1 MPPRKKKTKKPIS
14 PPLITPQYAVIRQRI
29 KEFELSVVQE
39 DDCIIDTQPKDQAK
53 LYEELKFYGIV
64 LYNSMEEKKTFLC
77 MASPDCVQGGMTIK
91 LATDQEEEG
100 PIRWLTS
107 NPMRH
112 LFEKHN
118 ILSDFQ
124 KRNLH
129 KKNTEEEERHMM
141 LVKFDGNMQRLC
153 ELQWTKMIMLARLPF
168 TFSTLKV
175 VRDTMHYSCIE
186 EMNLKL
192 SMPRVLHLATEI
204 YSQVL
209 CVVKEMIS
217 SSIEA
222 HGKRIFSIN
231 VDGWKPKNS
240 IRKFVGLRLYFMD
253 PQYILTTIMLAIRE
267 FNPSSAMRTGE
278 DGLSTSMRVWLKGM
292 LSTFGLTFEHI
303 FGSTTDAAGD
313 VRLLC
318 KNDVNAN
325 WEWCPPHNINRVL
338 AYTFGKRNP
347 EMMNEIA
354 AMKATIKSL
363 RDHTAQGAIF
373 QETLE
378 DQNPDHAAKVLKTHQ
393 NQRFMGYYI
402 SLSRYHEIFETIQ
415 LACAR
420 QNIFNSC
427 SLTKVEV
434 EQLLS
439 LLKPLREI
447 SVKTQVQ
454 SSPYGYRYLQKM
466 IKERIHGCLNADLP
480 LQHFS
485 NPNVVIT
492 ELTPRVK
499 LTRKL
504 LIDAVDVKFFSRYFR
519 KKDKSTEL
527 KQDLM
532 LECQHILHPAFRQ
545 INVVNDVIAVLVH
558 SESLAIG
565 GQWCKDKKKSCRNWA
580 AKSREKR
587 SKDLIFSELWTT
599 TKEKLIEVTRAHV
612 MDTVRSHIVDTIMQS
627 KSAMAENEVKDD
639 LNDLNEVFSR
649 QATLYETS
657 MEQEYFQARGGFRDQ
672 SSNVPAVL
680 TFVEKRRRVQEELLD
695 FLSSEGGEA
704 FRNAS
709 ETLDIPLW
717 VIKYGRRLYPDLTR
731 CIASYFGI
739 PSSSSGIELDFYF
752 NSLILTKRRM
762 SMRGEVAE
770 MLHMTDRNRRFI
782 DLSQVRRIVKRK
794 YNMT

>member
-240 IRKFVGLRLYFMD
+240 IRNFVGLRLYFLD
-253 PQYILTTIMLAIRE
+253 PQYVLTTIMLAISE
-267 FNPSSAMRTGE
+267 EG
-278 DGLSTSMRVWLKGM
+278 GLSTSMRVWL
-292 LSTFGLTFEHI
+292 
-303 FGSTTDAAGD
+303 
-313 VRLLC
+313 R
-318 KNDVNAN
+318 
-325 WEWCPPHNINRVL
+325 
-338 AYTFGKRNP
+338 
-347 EMMNEIA
+347 
-354 AMKATIKSL
+354 
-363 RDHTAQGAIF
+363 
-373 QETLE
+373 
-378 DQNPDHAAKVLKTHQ
+378 
-393 NQRFMGYYI
+393 
-402 SLSRYHEIFETIQ
+402 
-415 LACAR
+415 
-420 QNIFNSC
+420 
-427 SLTKVEV
+427 
-434 EQLLS
+434 
-439 LLKPLREI
+439 
-447 SVKTQVQ
+447 
-454 SSPYGYRYLQKM
+454 
-466 IKERIHGCLNADLP
+466 
-480 LQHFS
+480 
-485 NPNVVIT
+485 
-492 ELTPRVK
+492 
-499 LTRKL
+499 
-504 LIDAVDVKFFSRYFR
+504 
-519 KKDKSTEL
+519 
-527 KQDLM
+527 
-532 LECQHILHPAFRQ
+532 
-545 INVVNDVIAVLVH
+545 
-558 SESLAIG
+558 
-565 GQWCKDKKKSCRNWA
+565 
-580 AKSREKR
+580 
-587 SKDLIFSELWTT
+587 
-599 TKEKLIEVTRAHV
+599 
-612 MDTVRSHIVDTIMQS
+612 
-627 KSAMAENEVKDD
+627 
-639 LNDLNEVFSR
+639 
-649 QATLYETS
+649 
-657 MEQEYFQARGGFRDQ
+657 
-672 SSNVPAVL
+672 
-680 TFVEKRRRVQEELLD
+680 
-695 FLSSEGGEA
+695 
-704 FRNAS
+704 
-709 ETLDIPLW
+709 
-717 VIKYGRRLYPDLTR
+717 
-731 CIASYFGI
+731 
-739 PSSSSGIELDFYF
+739 
-752 NSLILTKRRM
+752 
-762 SMRGEVAE
+762 
-770 MLHMTDRNRRFI
+770 
-782 DLSQVRRIVKRK
+782 
-794 YNMT
+794 